1 MEKLLHGTYVV
12 ILLVMAALT
21 FHYFVGYRDRTD
33 VHLPK
38 LGSEELIDLENET
51 ILTDGANGVWS
62 AEIPIQ
68 GVTGKYCHLIFYSI
82 HQIVE
87 VYQGDK
93 LIYSMG
99 PSPKNSF
106 AKTPGCVWNDVL
118 LTEDVNGTSLFVKL
132 TCVYPHVAYD
142 VPEFYL
148 GEKGSILIRFLDK
161 ELFSVI
167 ISLCLIGVGL
177 VLMGYVFY
185 NRKNSEVDK
194 NLILLGGLASL
205 VGAWRVFDSSLA
217 KIFLPGLPI
226 VSLIP
231 FMAMM
236 MAVIPLVLFMMNM
249 YNSKGS
255 KIWYVPCWV
264 SIFVSGLSLFLQYF
278 HLADFRQIMLPILL
292 TLIFAILVIAVMA
305 FLEFRR
311 NGWNARLRS
320 NLLGMAVVAL
330 GVLLDVM
337 TYYRSGGRHVTSFVI
352 LGFLLYAIAMG
363 LSIFK
368 ESGALITA
376 GKGAQSMETLAY
388 HDKLTGLFNRAAF
401 IMDTDPYVVDPENF
415 VVAVLDLN
423 NLKYCNDNLGHE
435 MGDKYIRDSAEI
447 IRNTFGTIGNCY
459 RMGGDEFYCL
469 IPQGG
474 KASCRE
480 QQSAMAR
487 MVDEYNAKSQDVTI
501 AIACGFARYDNRID
515 YDLNSTAK
523 RADQLMYQNKEEMKK
538 HAN

>member
-38 LGSEELIDLENET
+38 LGSEELIDLENEI

-205 VGAWRVFDSSLA
+205 VGTWRVFESSLA
-217 KIFLPGLPI
+217 KIVLPGLPI

-480 QQSAMAR
+480 QQSAMER

>member
-82 HQIVE
+82 HQLVE

-106 AKTPGCVWNDVL
+106 AKTPGCVWNDIL

-480 QQSAMAR
+480 QQSAMER

>member
-38 LGSEELIDLENET
+38 LGSEELIDLENEI

-205 VGAWRVFDSSLA
+205 VGAWRVFESSLA
-217 KIFLPGLPI
+217 KIILPGLPI

-480 QQSAMAR
+480 QQSAMER

>member
-38 LGSEELIDLENET
+38 LGSEELIDLENEI

-148 GEKGSILIRFLDK
+148 GEKGSILIRFLEK

-205 VGAWRVFDSSLA
+205 VGTWRVFESSLA
-217 KIFLPGLPI
+217 KIVLPGLPI

-480 QQSAMAR
+480 QQSAMER

>member
-205 VGAWRVFDSSLA
+205 VGTWRVFESSLA
-217 KIFLPGLPI
+217 KIVLPGLPI

-480 QQSAMAR
+480 QQSAMER

>member
-480 QQSAMAR
+480 QQSAMER

>member
-376 GKGAQSMETLAY
+376 GKGALSMETLAY

-480 QQSAMAR
+480 QQSAMER